1 VNVGKLLVF
10 LIFTTILFSGC
21 LGTRYLKPNEAL
33 LYKQKIV
40 ANKSVDVDLLEEL
53 YAQTPNRQ
61 FPLIP
66 FSPYVWFYQAG
77 IKKYDKN
84 ALIIKKNE
92 LITEYDSLITQT
104 SNQKKQNKLLQKRNR
119 KSLKIDKV
127 IKEGNVLMRWGE
139 PLAIYDS
146 NLTNNTIQKFN
157 LSLYSRGY
165 FDSRIAHS
173 TKQSGKLVRS
183 MYNIE
188 EGAPHLIDT
197 VLLQIGDSAV
207 ANVLSDRVTGIR
219 KPDNFSQN
227 TLTAERDGIN
237 EFLKNNGYYNFSRQ
251 YVSFDID
258 TAYKD
263 HRVAV
268 RTVIKNPISS
278 DRHHQFTIDSVNF
291 IVNEPTPIQND
302 TLLYSENYNG
312 TQYTAQAPFYKPK
325 VINRRLFLHSG
336 DLYSKKNTFDTQ
348 RQLANFDVFK
358 FINVNYDSTDGRFI
372 ANIFTQPLPRYQWTN
387 EFGVNVSQGF
397 PGPFFNTTF
406 KKRNI
411 FRGLENFELSGRV
424 GFEGVAAATEV
435 DEVYRS
441 IEAGINAAL
450 IFPKF
455 ILPIRSIKREKF
467 GHLNPKTKLS
477 LGYSITDRPEYNRKN
492 ANFTTTYSWGKAL
505 NTIYNLSFADVSII
519 DSELSEGFKGRL
531 DTLALNGSNLIN
543 AFEPSFVSS
552 MSFFVIKNFNNYG
565 LAKHNSSY
573 LQLFLESGGTTQNV
587 FSTSLLEDQG
597 LETYKFLKFNAD
609 YRKVSPISKSAGVA
623 FRLNAGIAV
632 PYSDNEIL
640 PYEKNF
646 FAGGSNGIRGWRP
659 RRLGPGSYTPLNDEG
674 TAISYQIEQPGEI
687 LIQTSIEFRRNL
699 FGFVDWAYFIDA
711 GNVWTINQDNT
722 RPGAQFKGDRFFKE
736 IAIASGLGLRF
747 DFVFLIMRFD
757 AGLKVYDPA
766 RPDGKRFILTD
777 GFNDAPF
784 DIKSNTEPIIFNIGI
799 GYPF

>member
-1 VNVGKLLVF
+1 MNVGKLLVF

-21 LGTRYLKPNEAL
+21 LGTRYLKSNEEL

-40 ANKSVDVDLLEEL
+40 ANKSVDVELLEEL

-61 FPLIP
+61 FPIIP
-66 FSPYVWFYQAG
+66 FSPYVWFYEAG
-77 IKKYDKN
+77 IKKYDQD
-84 ALIIKKNE
+84 ALILKKNE
-92 LITEYDSLITQT
+92 LIAQYDTLIAQT
-104 SNQKKQNKLLQKRNR
+104 ANQKKQNKLLQKRNR
-119 KSLKIDKV
+119 KSLRIDKT

-146 NLTNNTIQKFN
+146 NLTNNTIQKFK
-157 LSLYSRGY
+157 LSLYSKGY
-165 FDSRIAHS
+165 FDNRIAHS
-173 TKQSGKLVRS
+173 TKQNGNFVRS
-183 MYNIE
+183 IYTIE
-188 EGAPHLIDT
+188 EGAPYLVDT
-197 VLLQIGDSAV
+197 VLVQISDSIV
-207 ANVLSDRVTGIR
+207 DNVLSERITEIR
-219 KPDNFSQN
+219 KSENYSQN
-227 TLTAERDGIN
+227 VLTTERDGIN
-237 EFLKNNGYYNFSRQ
+237 EFLKNNGYYNFSRE

-258 TAYKD
+258 TAYGD

-268 RTVIKNPISS
+268 RTVIKNQISS

-291 IVNEPTPIQND
+291 IINEATSVQND
-302 TLLYSENYNG
+302 TLLYSQNFNG
-312 TQYTAQAPFYKPK
+312 TQYTAQEPFYKPK

-336 DLYSKKNTFDTQ
+336 DLYSKENTFDTQ

-358 FINVNYDSTDGRFI
+358 FINVNYDSTGGRFI

-387 EFGVNVSQGF
+387 EFGINVSQGF

-424 GFEGVAAATEV
+424 GIEGVAPATEI
-435 DEVYRS
+435 DDIYRS
-441 IEAGINAAL
+441 IEAGVNAAL

-455 ILPIRSIKREKF
+455 ILPIRAIKREKF

-477 LGYSITDRPEYNRKN
+477 LGYSLTDRPEYNRKN
-492 ANFTTTYSWGKAL
+492 ANFTTTYSWGRAL
-505 NTIYNLSFADVSII
+505 NTVYNLSLTDVSII
-519 DSELSEGFKGRL
+519 DSDLSKDFSDRL
-531 DTLALNGSNLIN
+531 DTLAINGSNLIN

-565 LAKHNSSY
+565 LANHNSSY

-587 FSTSLLEDQG
+587 FSTAELNNQG

-609 YRKVSPISKSAGVA
+609 YRKVSPVSKSAGVA
-623 FRLNAGIAV
+623 FRLNAGIAA
-632 PYSDNEIL
+632 PYGDNDIL
-640 PYEKNF
+640 PYEKYF

-659 RRLGPGSYTPLNDEG
+659 RRLGPGSYTPLNDDG
-674 TAISYQIEQPGEI
+674 AITYQFEQSGEI
-687 LIQTSIEFRRNL
+687 LIQASIEFRRNL

-711 GNVWTINQDNT
+711 GNIWTINEDNT
-722 RPGAQFKGDRFFKE
+722 RPGAHFKGDSFFKE
-736 IAIASGLGLRF
+736 IAVASGLGLRF
-747 DFVFLIMRFD
+747 DFVFLIIRFD

-766 RPDGKRFILTD
+766 RPEGKRFILTD

-784 DIKSNTEPIIFNIGI
+784 DNRQNTEPVIFNIGI